1 MSINSRRP
9 VVESGVQAA
18 PGSPLVNASPLEFAP
33 TPSRLE
39 VRLSGEVRI
48 EHVAELCARLR
59 ELCTHAAPVRID
71 WSAAEHLDAC
81 VLQLLVAFAR
91 GRVGAGLGV
100 EYTTAGPELRRY
112 LELSGFHAHL
122 GPAEGA
128 A

>member
-1 MSINSRRP
+1 MNVP
-9 VVESGVQAA
+9 
-18 PGSPLVNASPLEFAP
+18 PLEFAP
-33 TPSRLE
+33 TASRLD

-59 ELCTHAAPVRID
+59 ELCAHAAPVRID

-81 VLQLLVAFAR
+81 VLQLLVTFAR
-91 GRVGAGLGV
+91 GRVAAGLGV
-100 EYTTAGPELRRY
+100 EYTPPGPELRRY

-122 GPAEGA
+122 GPAGSA